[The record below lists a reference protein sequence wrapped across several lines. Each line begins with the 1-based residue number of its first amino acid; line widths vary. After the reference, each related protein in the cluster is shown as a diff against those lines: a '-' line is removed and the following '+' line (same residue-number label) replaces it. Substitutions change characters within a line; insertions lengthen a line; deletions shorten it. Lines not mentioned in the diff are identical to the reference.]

1 MKVITSGKRILIV
14 SLIVVLIAAASVYGM
29 QVLTS
34 VSQATPVT
42 SVATWDQFELKLEVN
57 KVEFAA
63 GEPVEIKVSLTNTG
77 NETAELIFSAKNQKT
92 LYQILDGNGTLVFM
106 LSAGGLQATEKITLR
121 SGEQISVT
129 DAWERNSNMGNY
141 DNASPVPSG
150 TYTVVGM
157 TGRFFYKD
165 IFPST
170 WIETQPIV
178 ITIE

>member
-1 MKVITSGKRILIV
+1 MVKVITSGKRILIV

-92 LYQILDGNGTLVFM
+92 LYQILDGNGIKTF
-106 LSAGGLQATEKITLR
+106 R
-121 SGEQISVT
+121 
-129 DAWERNSNMGNY
+129 
-141 DNASPVPSG
+141 PSL
-150 TYTVVGM
+150 
-157 TGRFFYKD
+157 
-165 IFPST
+165 
-170 WIETQPIV
+170 
-178 ITIE
+178 